1 MAKLSDWTE
10 EIQDY
15 IAASTDIDYTV
26 DTDLFVG
33 RVFEVEDI
41 TTAPSL
47 VLYEENSEYRFGRI
61 DIQTCV
67 LRFVF
72 RAKKPQDSLSRA
84 QAFFEWL
91 RDKNVIATTS
101 FTTRLQRVFQMP
113 NVITP
118 GMSGIYPTDLIISF
132 IVTTSF

>member
-1 MAKLSDWTE
+1 MAKLSGWTE

-15 IAASTDIDYTV
+15 IAASDGIDYTV
-26 DTDLFVG
+26 GTDLFIG

-61 DIQTCV
+61 DIQTRV

-72 RAKKPQDSLSRA
+72 RAKKPQDSLSGA
-84 QAFFEWL
+84 QTFFEWL
-91 RDKNVIATTS
+91 RNKQVIRTS
-101 FTTRLQRVFQMP
+101 NFVTRLQRVFQMP
-113 NVITP
+113 NAITP
-118 GMSGIYPTDLIISF
+118 GMSGIYPTDLIVSF
-132 IVTTSF
+132 IVTSST